1 MRSLRLRKPIQRQR
15 YVRSPALI
23 IGASLTLTFVSIALF
38 ADIIAPG
45 NPFASVASPFEAP
58 SSLHLF
64 GTDDLGRSLF
74 QGVIHGARTSLLV
87 GFSVAAVSLFIGIL
101 IGGVAGFL
109 GGWVDD
115 ALMRFTE
122 LVLILPRFFLALVV
136 VALFGASLFNLI
148 LILALT
154 SWGFIARVTRSGVLR
169 VRELEYIVAA
179 RSLGRT
185 ELANLF
191 HHGLPNVLSPVIA
204 YGALL
209 MGNAILT
216 EAGLSFLG
224 LGDPNVI
231 SWGYSLNNAQAF
243 IRRAWWMSV
252 FPGMAIALTVLG
264 VNLLGDGLTYLEDP
278 KRGRH

>member
-1 MRSLRLRKPIQRQR
+1 MRSVTLGKLARRRS
-15 YVRSPALI
+15 VRSPALI
-23 IGASLTLTFVSIALF
+23 IGLCLTLAFILIALL
-38 ADIIAPG
+38 ADVIAPG
-45 NPFASVASPFEAP
+45 SPFSSVAKPFEAP
-58 SSLHLF
+58 SEPYLF
-64 GTDDLGRSLF
+64 GTDDLGRSIF

-87 GFSVAAVSLFIGIL
+87 GFSVAAVSLLIGVL
-101 IGGVAGFL
+101 IGGIAGFF

-154 SWGFIARVTRSGVLR
+154 SWGFIARVTRSGVLS

-191 HHGLPNVLSPVIA
+191 CHGLPNVLSPVFA

-209 MGNAILT
+209 IGNAILI

-224 LGDPNVI
+224 LGDPNVM
-231 SWGYSLNNAQAF
+231 SWGYLLNNAQAF
-243 IRRAWWMSV
+243 IRRAWWISV
-252 FPGMAIALTVLG
+252 FPGTAIALTVLG
-264 VNLLGDGLTYLEDP
+264 VNLLGDGLTYLGNP